1 MMGTASMQAQDLSLF
16 QAALGLSDPWQVTGV
31 EFDADA
37 KRLDLRVDFEKG
49 ARLPCPECDRA
60 GLKVHDT
67 EEKTWRHLDFFQHQA
82 YLTARVPRVE
92 CPEHKVRLVA
102 VPWARPRSGF
112 TLLFEALVMAMVRE
126 MPVATLAGLVGESDM
141 RIWRIVHHYVDL
153 AVDAQNLEGVSRVGI
168 DETSSRRGQDYVTVF
183 ADLDERRGVFV
194 VEGRDHETVQAFS
207 LFLETHGGDP
217 PRVSEVCQ
225 DMSEAFLKGTLSY
238 LPKAEI
244 TFDRYHVKSHLSAA
258 VDEVRREE
266 AKHHKDLLRN
276 TRYMWLKR
284 PANLTGRQRDL
295 LDELL
300 TQPLDTV
307 RAYTLAQQ
315 SGSFY
320 ELADPDTAEEYLR
333 RWITEVDATDLE
345 PLHKFARMLEDHWL
359 GVIRWHHSRV
369 SNGLLEGLNSLIQAA
384 KRRARGYRSNRNFI
398 AMIYLIVGKLNAGP
412 VTA

>member
-1 MMGTASMQAQDLSLF
+1 MQAQDLGLF
-16 QAALGLSDPWQVTGV
+16 QAALGLSDPWRVTCV
-31 EFDADA
+31 EFDVEA
-37 KRLDLRVDFEKG
+37 KRLDLRVDFPKG
-49 ARLPCPECDRA
+49 STFCCPECDRA
-60 GLKVHDT
+60 GLKAYDT
-67 EEKTWRHLDFFQHQA
+67 EEKTWRHLDFFEHQA

-153 AVDAQNLEGVSRVGI
+153 AVDAQSLASVSRVGI
-168 DETSSRRGQDYVTVF
+168 DETSSRRGHDYVSVF
-183 ADLDERRGVFV
+183 ADLDQRRGVFV

-207 LFLETHGGDP
+207 LFLETHGGD
-217 PRVSEVCQ
+217 RGQVSEVCQ
-225 DMSEAFLKGTLSY
+225 DMSEAFLKGTLTY

-244 TFDRYHVKSHLSAA
+244 TFDRYHVKSHLSKA
-258 VDEVRREE
+258 VDEIRREE
-266 AKHHKDLLRN
+266 SKHHHALLRN

-284 PANLTGRQRDL
+284 PANLTDRQRDL

-300 TQPLDTV
+300 AQPLQTV

-315 SGSFY
+315 FDSFY
-320 ELADPDTAEEYLR
+320 EINDPETAEEYLR
-333 RWITEVDATDLE
+333 RWITEVDTTDLA

-359 GVIRWHHSRV
+359 GVTRWHHSRV